1 MKLQYKSYAKLNLF
15 IRILEKRLDGYHNL
29 QSIFEKINLFDVLT
43 FESRRDNKILL
54 KSNIKALE
62 EENIIIDV
70 INLMKE
76 KSKVKNIGLN
86 INLRKN
92 IPIGAG
98 LGGGSSNAATAL
110 IAVNRLWKI
119 NKNNEYLKRLSLSI
133 GSDIPFFLSH
143 GNAWIEGRGD
153 IITSIYTKPRW
164 YVLVHANVCIS
175 TKKMY
180 ELVRINK
187 TNHKC
192 DYDDYTKNLVGND
205 FLNIVLSTF
214 PKLRTMYK
222 KLSKFGDLNLTGTGG
237 TFFFICD
244 SEFEAKNLHETIP
257 RKYNPKVVESL
268 ISL

>member
-1 MKLQYKSYAKLNLF
+1 MKLQFKSYAKLNLF

-29 QSIFEKINLFDVLT
+29 QSIFEKINLFDQIT
-43 FESRRDNKILL
+43 FETRRDNKILL

-62 EENIIIDV
+62 KENIIIDV
-70 INLMKE
+70 INLMRE
-76 KSKVKNIGLN
+76 KSKVKTSGLN
-86 INLRKN
+86 INLRKS
-92 IPIGAG
+92 IPIGSG

-119 NKNNEYLKRLSLSI
+119 NKSNEYLKRLSLSI
-133 GSDIPFFLSH
+133 GSDIPFFLSN
-143 GNAWIEGRGD
+143 GSAWVEGKGD
-153 IITSIYTKPRW
+153 IITTIYTKPKW
-164 YVLVHANVCIS
+164 YILVHANVCVS

-180 ELVRINK
+180 ESVRINK
-187 TNHKC
+187 TNNKC

-205 FLNIVLSTF
+205 FLDIVLSSF
-214 PKLRTMYK
+214 PKLSMMYN

-257 RKYNPKVVESL
+257 RKYNPMIVKSL
-268 ISL
+268 IS

>member
-119 NKNNEYLKRLSLSI
+119 NKSNEYLKRLSLSI
-133 GSDIPFFLSH
+133 GSDIPFFSLM
-143 GNAWIEGRGD
+143 EMRGSRGEE
-153 IITSIYTKPRW
+153 ILLLLYTLNQDGMFW
-164 YVLVHANVCIS
+164 FTLMCVYQQ
-175 TKKMY
+175 KKCM
-180 ELVRINK
+180 N
-187 TNHKC
+187 
-192 DYDDYTKNLVGND
+192 
-205 FLNIVLSTF
+205 
-214 PKLRTMYK
+214 
-222 KLSKFGDLNLTGTGG
+222 
-237 TFFFICD
+237 
-244 SEFEAKNLHETIP
+244 
-257 RKYNPKVVESL
+257 
-268 ISL
+268 

>member
-70 INLMKE
+70 INLMRE

-110 IAVNRLWKI
+110 IAMNRLWKI
-119 NKNNEYLKRLSLSI
+119 NKSNGYLKRFNKIIKRKLIISKNENRLEGEDSFISISLEIGFSTFELS
-133 GSDIPFFLSH
+133 FFL
-143 GNAWIEGRGD
+143 A
-153 IITSIYTKPRW
+153 
-164 YVLVHANVCIS
+164 
-175 TKKMY
+175 
-180 ELVRINK
+180 
-187 TNHKC
+187 
-192 DYDDYTKNLVGND
+192 
-205 FLNIVLSTF
+205 
-214 PKLRTMYK
+214 
-222 KLSKFGDLNLTGTGG
+222 
-237 TFFFICD
+237 
-244 SEFEAKNLHETIP
+244 
-257 RKYNPKVVESL
+257 VV
-268 ISL
+268 

>member
-29 QSIFEKINLFDVLT
+29 QSIFEKINFFDVLT

-98 LGGGSSNAATAL
+98 LG
-110 IAVNRLWKI
+110 
-119 NKNNEYLKRLSLSI
+119 
-133 GSDIPFFLSH
+133 
-143 GNAWIEGRGD
+143 
-153 IITSIYTKPRW
+153 
-164 YVLVHANVCIS
+164 
-175 TKKMY
+175 
-180 ELVRINK
+180 
-187 TNHKC
+187 
-192 DYDDYTKNLVGND
+192 
-205 FLNIVLSTF
+205 
-214 PKLRTMYK
+214 
-222 KLSKFGDLNLTGTGG
+222 
-237 TFFFICD
+237 
-244 SEFEAKNLHETIP
+244 
-257 RKYNPKVVESL
+257 
-268 ISL
+268 

>member
-70 INLMKE
+70 INLMRE
-76 KSKVKNIGLN
+76 KSKVKTTGLN

-133 GSDIPFFLSH
+133 GSDIPFFSLS
-143 GNAWIEGRGD
+143 WKCVDRGQRRYYYSY
-153 IITSIYTKPRW
+153 I
-164 YVLVHANVCIS
+164 H
-175 TKKMY
+175 
-180 ELVRINK
+180 
-187 TNHKC
+187 
-192 DYDDYTKNLVGND
+192 
-205 FLNIVLSTF
+205 
-214 PKLRTMYK
+214 
-222 KLSKFGDLNLTGTGG
+222 
-237 TFFFICD
+237 
-244 SEFEAKNLHETIP
+244 
-257 RKYNPKVVESL
+257 
-268 ISL
+268 